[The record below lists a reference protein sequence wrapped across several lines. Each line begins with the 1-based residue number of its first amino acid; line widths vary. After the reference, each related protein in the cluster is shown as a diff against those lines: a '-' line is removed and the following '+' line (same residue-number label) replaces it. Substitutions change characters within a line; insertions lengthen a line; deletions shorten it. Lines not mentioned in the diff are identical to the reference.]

1 MSTNLIQLG
10 LKYLTPDVIAR
21 IASALGVDR
30 TLIGKAVTAALPA
43 LIGSLAGVASKPGG
57 AMKLD
62 QVIGRQRPGI
72 LDNLSSVIGGAGQQE
87 LIKTGIDSLSSLLGT
102 ASVPALASAL
112 GKFSGLNRD
121 ASSSLLGMAAPM
133 VLGLLG
139 QEKKKQGLDA
149 QGLAQLLKSQKDNV
163 EAAMPSGF
171 SDLLKDADIPGFP
184 ELANSSVRSR
194 MPSSSP
200 APSPSLWM
208 WFLPIVVAVG
218 LAWWLLADRGNE
230 VAEKSSPIKTGSIE
244 KNLDPSSLVV
254 SGTNLGQAWDKVS
267 KGLATSLATIK
278 DPATAQA
285 AMPEL
290 DTQSSELQKILTL
303 SESMPMEGRSVLAT
317 LVAKTRPSIEKVF
330 AEVLAIPG
338 VSEIAEPVIA
348 KLRENLDKL
357 AQA

>member
-1 MSTNLIQLG
+1 MRTNLIQLG

-43 LIGSLAGVASKPGG
+43 LIGSLARVASKPGG

-62 QVIGRQRPGI
+62 QAISKQQPGI
-72 LDNLSSVIGGAGQQE
+72 LDNLPYLIGGAGQNE
-87 LIKTGIDSLSSLLGT
+87 LIKGGIDSLSSLLGS

-112 GKFSGLNRD
+112 GRFSRLNRE
-121 ASSSLLGMAAPM
+121 ASMSLLGMAAPM
-133 VLGLLG
+133 VLGLLR
-139 QEKKKQGLDA
+139 QQKQKQGLDA
-149 QGLAQLLKSQKDNV
+149 HGLAQLLKSQKDNV
-163 EAAMPSGF
+163 EAAMPNGF
-171 SDLLKDADIPGFP
+171 SELLKYADIPGFTETTAP
-184 ELANSSVRSR
+184 SVRSR
-194 MPSSSP
+194 
-200 APSPSLWM
+200 APSPSAVMPSNLWM
-208 WFLPIVVAVG
+208 WLLPIAVVAG
-218 LAWWLLADRGNE
+218 LTWWLLAERGGE
-230 VAEKSSPIKTGSIE
+230 VADKSPPITTGSIE
-244 KNLDPSSLVV
+244 KSLDPSSLVV
-254 SGTNLGQAWDKVS
+254 NGTNLGQAWDKVS

-290 DTQSSELQKILTL
+290 DTESSELQKILTL
-303 SESMPMEGRSVLAT
+303 SESMPMEGRSALAT
-317 LVAKTRPSIEKVF
+317 LVANARPSIEKVF